1 MSDDV
6 TTMQDEKQ
14 MELEGFEVIMKMRP
28 SGNMAVF
35 INTPDGF
42 TGDIRIRLND
52 GLIYSANPDL
62 PERVDH
68 SPLDGFHIVNA

>member
-1 MSDDV
+1 MTDDIS
-6 TTMQDEKQ
+6 TMNDQTKMD
-14 MELEGFEVIMKMRP
+14 LEGFEVIMKVRA
-28 SGNMAVF
+28 SGNVAVF

-52 GLIYSANPDL
+52 GMIYNANPDL

-68 SPLDGFHIVNA
+68 TPMDGFHIVNA